1 MHPIKKASV
10 IIVRESDATGGC
22 ICCAG
27 GMGEFSRKDPSYD
40 SIRKVAEECGKLHRN
55 IREVF
60 GEDRVEIIQ
69 IEPRAYMYLMPKI
82 LKEVLRFKP
91 SLSLVIRTLFFLYPV
106 PTVIV
111 NGKPIGMG
119 RVPSI
124 EEVVEEL
131 KSTHSL

>member
-10 IIVRESDATGGC
+10 IIVRENDATGGC

-27 GMGEFSRKDPSYD
+27 GMGEFARKDPSYD

-119 RVPSI
+119 RVPSV